1 MEASIKQA
9 NFIINFVVMRKIF
22 FLIVLIPFFTIAN
35 GDSLAISSSINT
47 VITTDSIFDV
57 TPAKIIKVIENKK
70 ISSLKIENIV
80 AWRLQQLDKKTPIDL
95 RYNDKVQVFIDSYLG
110 RNKALIARMQGLA
123 PYYFPL
129 FEQQL
134 DKYDLPLEFK
144 YLAIVESALNP
155 KARSRSGASGLWQFM
170 YPTGKQYGLD
180 VTSYM
185 DERQDPLKATLAACE
200 YFVKLYDTFGDWNLV
215 LAAYNGGPGY
225 LQRKIVSVGTSDF
238 WELQP
243 HLRKETR
250 NYIPT
255 FIAVN
260 YAMNYASEHGIFPE
274 EPNINLSKTD
284 TITLKRQVELKVL
297 TQLLCISSETINYLN
312 PSYKRELYPKG
323 AILVFPASAVNDFK
337 QNEIANYAFI
347 EAVDKKEIL
356 IDEERIVYRVH
367 NGDYLGR
374 IAKAHKVQVFE
385 IKEWNNLKSS
395 SLDIGDKLVIY
406 VKKDNNKNLQ
416 KQASNK
422 NEYTVQ
428 KGDTLWGIAQ
438 KHNGLS
444 VWKIKALNNMESDNL
459 KPGTKIL
466 IPTS

>member
-1 MEASIKQA
+1 MLW
-9 NFIINFVVMRKIF
+9 FILNFVAMRKII
-22 FLIVLIPFFTIAN
+22 FLIVFIPYFAFAN
-35 GDSLAISSSINT
+35 SDSLALAKPLNSNPTS
-47 VITTDSIFDV
+47 DSIFSE
-57 TPAKIIKVIENKK
+57 PFIENIAEQEKEQV
-70 ISSLKIENIV
+70 SSLKKENIF
-80 AWRLQQLDKKTPIDL
+80 AWRLQQLDMKTPMDL
-95 RYNDKVQVFIDSYLG
+95 AYNEKVQVFIDSYLG
-110 RNKALIARMQGLA
+110 INKALISRMKGLT

-170 YPTGKQYGLD
+170 YPTGKQYGLE

-185 DERQDPLKATLAACE
+185 DERQNPMKATIAACE

-225 LQRKIVSVGTSDF
+225 LQKKIASVGTSDF
-238 WELQP
+238 WELYP

-250 NYIPT
+250 NYVPT

-260 YAMNYASEHGIFPE
+260 YAMNYAIEHGISVEYPK
-274 EPNINLSKTD
+274 IDLSDTD
-284 TITLKRQVELKVL
+284 TITLKKQVEQKVL
-297 TQLLCISSETINYLN
+297 IELLCINSETINYLN
-312 PSYKRELYPKG
+312 PSYKKEVYPKG
-323 AILVFPASAVNDFK
+323 AVLVFPANSVSDFK
-337 QNEIANYAFI
+337 LNETTNYAFI
-347 EAVDKKEIL
+347 DAVDKKEIL
-356 IDEERIVYRVH
+356 IDEERIIYRVH
-367 NGDYLGR
+367 KGDYLGR
-374 IAKAHKVQVFE
+374 IAKAHKVHVFE
-385 IKEWNNLKSS
+385 IKQWNNLKST

-406 VKKDNNKNLQ
+406 VKKGNSKAPEKLV
-416 KQASNK
+416 SSK

-438 KHNGLS
+438 KYEGLS
-444 VWKIKALNNMESDNL
+444 VWKIKSLNNLESDNL

-466 IPTS
+466 IPVS